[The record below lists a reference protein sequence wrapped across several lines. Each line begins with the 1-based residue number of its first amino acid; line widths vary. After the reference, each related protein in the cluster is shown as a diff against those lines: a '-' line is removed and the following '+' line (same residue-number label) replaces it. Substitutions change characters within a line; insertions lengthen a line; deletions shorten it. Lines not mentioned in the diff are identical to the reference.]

1 MAVLEASAHRSTRAR
16 SVAAAPPRDST
27 RPSRR
32 EVVLSERVLA
42 PVACE
47 HRRAPVPLGL
57 MVALGLAVC
66 LAVVGLGVLAGASAG
81 SPTVP
86 ARTAVVRVEPGE
98 NLLQVAQRVAP
109 HSDPAAV
116 VDRIR
121 DLNGLPNSSVHAGQP
136 LTVPSEG

>member
-1 MAVLEASAHRSTRAR
+1 
-16 SVAAAPPRDST
+16 
-27 RPSRR
+27 
-32 EVVLSERVLA
+32 VLSERVLA

-47 HRRAPVPLGL
+47 HRRAPVPLSL
-57 MVALGLAVC
+57 MVALGIAVC
-66 LAVVGLGVLAGASAG
+66 LAVVGLGILAGASSG

-98 NLLQVAQRVAP
+98 NLLQIAQRVAP

-121 DLNGLPNSSVHAGQP
+121 DLNGLANSSVRAGQP